1 MIIFWI
7 AAAGLLAAALALL
20 LPALARQHPAGP
32 AAPSSTQT
40 NVQILRDQLSQLDA
54 ELASGAITAAQHQVA
69 RGEIE
74 QRVLDEEAG
83 SGEPGVVAAPSR
95 RTAWALGLLVPLFA
109 VGLYGLVGNLQAL
122 APQPP
127 VASERDVEALVSK
140 MAERLE
146 SQPDDV
152 LGWTLLAR
160 SYAAM
165 QRFPESSKAYR
176 RAIALNPK
184 DAQLLADLADVLAMI
199 QGRSAEGEPTRLV
212 EKALLL
218 EPNNLKALALAG
230 GAAFDRND
238 FAAAQGYWSKARQLA
253 PPDSDFAKGLDRGIA
268 EARAAAANPGSPI
281 IANAAAAPAPV
292 QLAASSV
299 PAAAAAAATA
309 DAAAKG
315 DTSSAS
321 AGGGISGRVSLAP
334 TLAARVAPTD
344 TVFIFARAAEGPRM
358 PLAIL
363 KRSVSDLPIRFTL
376 DDSMAM
382 SPELKLSK
390 FASVVVGAR
399 VSKSGNAMPQPGD
412 LVGQSAPL
420 TAGSAGLEL
429 VIERVQP

>member
-40 NVQILRDQLSQLDA
+40 NLQILRDQLSQLDA

-74 QRVLDEEAG
+74 QRALDEEAG

>member
-83 SGEPGVVAAPSR
+83 SGQPDVVAAPSR
-95 RTAWALGLLVPLFA
+95 KTAWALGLLVPLFA

-281 IANAAAAPAPV
+281 IASAAAAPAPV
-292 QLAASSV
+292 QLAASSA
-299 PAAAAAAATA
+299 PAAAAAAAT
-309 DAAAKG
+309 AAKG

-363 KRSVSDLPIRFTL
+363 KRNVSDLPIRFTL

-390 FASVVVGAR
+390 FPSVVVGAR

>member
-54 ELASGAITAAQHQVA
+54 ELASGAITAAQHQLA
-69 RGEIE
+69 QGEIE

-83 SGEPGVVAAPSR
+83 SGQPDVVAAPSR
-95 RTAWALGLLVPLFA
+95 KTAWALGLLVPLFA

-212 EKALLL
+212 EKALQL

-281 IANAAAAPAPV
+281 IASAAAAPAPV
-292 QLAASSV
+292 QLAASSA
-299 PAAAAAAATA
+299 PAAAAAAAT
-309 DAAAKG
+309 AAKG

-363 KRSVSDLPIRFTL
+363 KRNVSDLPIRFTL

-390 FASVVVGAR
+390 FPSVVVGAR

>member
-74 QRVLDEEAG
+74 QRVLDEDAG
-83 SGEPGVVAAPSR
+83 SGQPDVVAAPSR

-268 EARAAAANPGSPI
+268 EARAAAANPGNPI
-281 IANAAAAPAPV
+281 VANAAAAPAPV
-292 QLAASSV
+292 PLAASGA
-299 PAAAAAAATA
+299 PAAAAAATT
-309 DAAAKG
+309 DAKA